1 MSSILKVYF
10 YNLNVF
16 ANVEH
21 EKFVLR
27 KPNTSPITNH
37 FAWRIMQKKKVCIG
51 GSPSLCNVSVYQG
64 SIPCES
70 LNYAHFFWGRFT
82 SCEFVHLL
90 FYMTGSWCAVCVT
103 HALILWPLS
112 LAFLFVCLGF
122 FSLYSLQLL
131 LFYLGYVSLLLFISK
146 EAVNVQV
153 WDSVSLLPA
162 DVPKFTRSLL
172 PLFILA
178 FASKANL
185 FTSLASKWLESMATN
200 SVFFESSTTS
210 IFLVFAFA
218 RFLSF
223 VVIVSH
229 CICGEISPVL
239 LQGHALLLHH
249 A

>member
-1 MSSILKVYF
+1 MDPHLSVMCLCVKDQFPV
-10 YNLNVF
+10 NLSTMLTFSEADLPAVN
-16 ANVEH
+16 
-21 EKFVLR
+21 
-27 KPNTSPITNH
+27 
-37 FAWRIMQKKKVCIG
+37 
-51 GSPSLCNVSVYQG
+51 
-64 SIPCES
+64 
-70 LNYAHFFWGRFT
+70 
-82 SCEFVHLL
+82 L
-90 FYMTGSWCAVCVT
+90 FICCFMTGSRCAVCVT

-122 FSLYSLQLL
+122 FSLCSLQLL

-239 LQGHALLLHH
+239 LQSHALLLHH